1 MTTAHRPTWAPAIG
15 GEEQGGMRIFKP
27 SVQQSAKN
35 LPGHTKLKFR
45 QTGQAAEEELR
56 AKDLRAELEAKER
69 KHFGKQSGTDTSF
82 EDERKRDLELLQS
95 APPEGGA
102 RQLIP
107 KAIDAD
113 DEDPESSESSDDD
126 DDDDEKALLLAELE
140 RIKKERAEDAAKKAR
155 EEADVA
161 AKAREEELRAGNP
174 LLAIG
179 AAGGAAG
186 ADVSFNIKRR
196 WDDDVVFKNQARGEP
211 KQQKR
216 FVNDTIRNDFHRRFL
231 QRYIR

>member
-82 EDERKRDLELLQS
+82 EDLELLQS

-126 DDDDEKALLLAELE
+126 DDDVSRWLGREGE
-140 RIKKERAEDAAKKAR
+140 REWGRAR